1 MSRSNNSTKKIFK
14 YDGTQPVPRDV
25 EHVEV
30 LPCVKIIPDH
40 AFEGCRRLK
49 SVIFHEGLEKIG
61 KWAFSGCQSLEGIT
75 FPSTLNEIG
84 DCAFWG
90 CRGLR
95 EVLLNEGLKKIG
107 ACAFCIYCSS
117 LEGITFPSTLIEIG
131 DEAFH
136 DCHGLRE
143 VVLNKGLEKIGRRP
157 FENCPSLGSLKFPS
171 IPTQLGM
178 IKCESDRAD
187 ILNEIG
193 DEAFHD
199 CHGLREVV
207 LNKGLEKIGR
217 RPFENCPSL
226 GSLKFPSIPTQLGM
240 IECESDRADILNTID
255 ETADVSMVDGEVL
268 ISGTPLEGGNGWMT
282 CKENLDRI
290 LDLIAHVQMKEAT
303 AVFELSLW
311 KGKMAEES
319 VVGDGNRNREDCCI
333 GIPGPVKDAVMQFF
347 PPKQLNQSAE
357 QPDSNQSEEHPD
369 SDVSDNDYS
378 SYYSD
383 SDGDY

>member
-1 MSRSNNSTKKIFK
+1 MALSRFQETLSR
-14 YDGTQPVPRDV
+14 YV
-25 EHVEV
+25 EI
-30 LPCVKIIPDH
+30 LPCVKEIPDR
-40 AFEGCRRLK
+40 AFQGCHRLR
-49 SVIFHEGLEKIG
+49 SIIFHEGLEKIG
-61 KWAFSGCQSLEGIT
+61 DYAFYNCE
-75 FPSTLNEIG
+75 
-84 DCAFWG
+84 
-90 CRGLR
+90 
-95 EVLLNEGLKKIG
+95 
-107 ACAFCIYCSS
+107 S

-131 DEAFH
+131 DCAF
-136 DCHGLRE
+136 DGCYELRE
-143 VVLNKGLEKIGRRP
+143 VVLNEGLKKIGEWAFSDCRSLGRIAFPSTLIEIGKRAFEDCRRLREAVLNGGLEKIGRRP

-171 IPTQLGM
+171 IPKHLDT
-178 IKCESDRAD
+178 IICERDRAD
-187 ILNEIG
+187 ILTAINETP
-193 DEAFHD
+193 H
-199 CHGLREVV
+199 
-207 LNKGLEKIGR
+207 
-217 RPFENCPSL
+217 
-226 GSLKFPSIPTQLGM
+226 
-240 IECESDRADILNTID
+240 
-255 ETADVSMVDGEVL
+255 VSMVDGEVL
-268 ISGTPLEGGNGWMT
+268 ISGAPLEGGNGWMT

>member
-1 MSRSNNSTKKIFK
+1 MPRSNNSTKTIFK

-40 AFEGCRRLK
+40 AFEECRRLK

-61 KWAFSGCQSLEGIT
+61 WAAFSGCKSLEAITFPSSLIEIGDRAFDGCRGLREVVLNEGLEKIGAAVFENCESLEGIT
-75 FPSTLNEIG
+75 FPSTLTEI
-84 DCAFWG
+84 CNRAF
-90 CRGLR
+90 R
-95 EVLLNEGLKKIG
+95 
-107 ACAFCIYCSS
+107 
-117 LEGITFPSTLIEIG
+117 
-131 DEAFH
+131 H
-136 DCHGLRE
+136 CHRLRE
-143 VVLNKGLEKIGRRP
+143 VVLNKGLEKIGERV
-157 FENCPSLGSLKFPS
+157 FINC
-171 IPTQLGM
+171 
-178 IKCESDRAD
+178 R
-187 ILNEIG
+187 
-193 DEAFHD
+193 
-199 CHGLREVV
+199 
-207 LNKGLEKIGR
+207 
-217 RPFENCPSL
+217 SL

-268 ISGTPLEGGNGWMT
+268 ISGAPLEGGNGWMT